1 MDAQQTRQG
10 VFFALAAYFIWGIAP
25 AYFKLIDYV
34 PADEILTHRVIWSFF
49 FMVVLISVSR
59 QWSGLKRLFATPK
72 KVFTLA
78 LSAVLIGGNWLL
90 FIWAVNNHHLL
101 EASLGYFINP
111 LVNIVLGMIF
121 LGERFRRMQW
131 IAVGLATCGV
141 LVQLWTFGSLPII
154 ALALAFSFALYGLL
168 RKKIMVDAQTGM
180 LIETLWLLPV
190 AAIYLFG
197 IADSPTSHMD
207 LNTWSLNLKLM
218 AAGVVTT
225 VPLLC
230 FTAAANRLR
239 LSTLGFF
246 QYIGPTLMFLL
257 AVVFY
262 DEVPGNDKMVTFAF
276 IWVALAIFV
285 MDAVYTQRRTRVGM
299 NTPS

>member
-1 MDAQQTRQG
+1 MDAKQTRLG
-10 VFFALAAYFIWGIAP
+10 IMLALAAYFIWGIAP

-49 FMVVLISVSR
+49 FMVALISFSH
-59 QWSGLKRLFATPK
+59 QWPQVKKLLQTPR
-72 KVFTLA
+72 KVFLLA

-90 FIWAVNNHHLL
+90 FIWAVNNHHML

-131 IAVGLATCGV
+131 LAVVLAACGV

-154 ALALAFSFALYGLL
+154 GLGLAFSFAFYGLV
-168 RKKIMVDAQTGM
+168 RKKIAVDAQTGM
-180 LIETLWLLPV
+180 LFETLWLLPV

-197 IADSPTSHMD
+197 IADSPTSHMGQNSWA
-207 LNTWSLNLKLM
+207 LNVLLM

-225 VPLLC
+225 IPLLC
-230 FTAAANRLR
+230 FTGAATRLR
-239 LSTLGFF
+239 L
-246 QYIGPTLMFLL
+246 
-257 AVVFY
+257 
-262 DEVPGNDKMVTFAF
+262 
-276 IWVALAIFV
+276 
-285 MDAVYTQRRTRVGM
+285 
-299 NTPS
+299 

>member
-1 MDAQQTRQG
+1 MDAKQTRQG
-10 VFFALAAYFIWGIAP
+10 VLLALAAYFIWGIAP
-25 AYFKLIDYV
+25 AYFKFIAYV

-49 FMVVLISVSR
+49 FMIALMSLSR
-59 QWSGLKRLFATPK
+59 QWSGVKTLLKTPK
-72 KVFTLA
+72 KVFLLA

-90 FIWAVNNHHLL
+90 FIWAVNNHHML

-111 LVNIVLGMIF
+111 LVNIVLGMLF

-131 IAVGLATCGV
+131 LAVFLAFCGV

-154 ALALAFSFALYGLL
+154 ALGLAFSFAFYGLV
-168 RKKIMVDAQTGM
+168 RKKIAVEAQTGM
-180 LIETLWLLPV
+180 LFETLWLLPV
-190 AAIYLFG
+190 AA
-197 IADSPTSHMD
+197 
-207 LNTWSLNLKLM
+207 
-218 AAGVVTT
+218 GVVTT
-225 VPLLC
+225 IPLLC
-230 FTAAANRLR
+230 FTGAATRLR

-262 DEVPGNDKMVTFAF
+262 GEVPGADKMVTFAF

-285 MDAVYTQRRTRVGM
+285 ADAIYTQRRVRKGL
-299 NTPS
+299 

>member
-1 MDAQQTRQG
+1 MDAKQTRLG
-10 VFFALAAYFIWGIAP
+10 VLLALAAYFIWGIAP
-25 AYFKLIDYV
+25 AYFKLIYYV

-49 FMVVLISVSR
+49 FMVALISISR
-59 QWSGLKRLFATPK
+59 QWSSVKALLQAPK
-72 KVFTLA
+72 KIVLLA
-78 LSAVLIGGNWLL
+78 LSAVLVGGNWLL
-90 FIWAVNNHHLL
+90 FIWAVNNHHML

-111 LVNIVLGMIF
+111 LVNIVLGMLF

-131 IAVGLATCGV
+131 LAVILATCGV

-154 ALALAFSFALYGLL
+154 ALGLAFSFAFYGLV
-168 RKKIMVDAQTGM
+168 RKKIAVEAQTGM
-180 LIETLWLLPV
+180 LVETLWLLPI

-197 IADSPTSHMD
+197 IADSSTSHMGQ
-207 LNTWSLNLKLM
+207 NPMSLNLLLI

-230 FTAAANRLR
+230 FTGAATRLR

-257 AVVFY
+257 AVTFY
-262 DEVPGNDKMVTFAF
+262 GEVPGSDKMVTFAF

-285 MDAVYTQRRTRVGM
+285 TDAIYTQRRGRR
-299 NTPS
+299 S

>member
-1 MDAQQTRQG
+1 MDAKQTRQG
-10 VFFALAAYFIWGIAP
+10 VLLALAAYFIWGIAP
-25 AYFKLIDYV
+25 AYFKLIWFV
-34 PADEILTHRVIWSFF
+34 PADEILTHRIIWSFF
-49 FMVVLISVSR
+49 FMVALISVSR
-59 QWSGLKRLFATPK
+59 QWPRVKQLFHTPK
-72 KVFTLA
+72 KILMLA

-131 IAVGLATCGV
+131 VAVILAGTGV

-154 ALALAFSFALYGLL
+154 ALALAFSFAFYGLI
-168 RKKIMVDAQTGM
+168 RKKIAVDAQTGM
-180 LIETLWLLPV
+180 LVETLWLLPV
-190 AAIYLFG
+190 AAIWLFG
-197 IADSPTSHMD
+197 IADTATSHMGQNS
-207 LNTWSLNLKLM
+207 LSLNLMLV

-225 VPLLC
+225 IPLLC
-230 FTAAANRLR
+230 FTGAATRLR

-257 AVVFY
+257 AITFY
-262 DEVPGNDKMVTFAF
+262 DEHPGADKMVTFAF
-276 IWVALAIFV
+276 IWLALGVFVA
-285 MDAVYTQRRTRVGM
+285 DALYTQRRGR
-299 NTPS
+299 

>member
-1 MDAQQTRQG
+1 VVRRQN
-10 VFFALAAYFIWGIAP
+10 AAKNP
-25 AYFKLIDYV
+25 
-34 PADEILTHRVIWSFF
+34 EE
-49 FMVVLISVSR
+49 
-59 QWSGLKRLFATPK
+59 GLL
-72 KVFTLA
+72 LA

-90 FIWAVNNHHLL
+90 FIWAVNNHHML

-131 IAVGLATCGV
+131 LAVILALLRRAGAAV
-141 LVQLWTFGSLPII
+141 DLW
-154 ALALAFSFALYGLL
+154 LAADYCPGLAFSFAFYGLV
-168 RKKIMVDAQTGM
+168 RKKIAVEAQTGM
-180 LIETLWLLPV
+180 LFETLWLLPV

-197 IADSPTSHMD
+197 IADSATSHMGS
-207 LNTWSLNLKLM
+207 NPWSLNLMLM

-225 VPLLC
+225 IPLLC
-230 FTAAANRLR
+230 FTGAATRLR

-262 DEVPGNDKMVTFAF
+262 GEVPGADKMVTFAF
-276 IWVALAIFV
+276 IWVALAVFV
-285 MDAVYTQRRTRVGM
+285 ADAIYTQRRVRKGM
-299 NTPS
+299 

>member
-1 MDAQQTRQG
+1 MDAKQTRQG
-10 VFFALAAYFIWGIAP
+10 VLLALAAYFIWGIAP
-25 AYFKLIDYV
+25 AYFKLIDFV
-34 PADEILTHRVIWSFF
+34 PASEILTHRIIWSFF
-49 FMVVLISVSR
+49 FMVALISVSR
-59 QWSGLKRLFATPK
+59 QWSQLKRLLSQPK
-72 KVFTLA
+72 KILLLA

-90 FIWAVNNHHLL
+90 FIWSVNSHHML

-131 IAVGLATCGV
+131 LAVLLAACGV

-154 ALALAFSFALYGLL
+154 ALGLAFSFAFYGLV
-168 RKKIMVDAQTGM
+168 RKKIAVDAQTGM

-190 AAIYLFG
+190 AAVWLFG
-197 IADSPTSHMD
+197 IADTTTSHMTQ
-207 LNTWSLNLKLM
+207 NPWSLNLMLM

-225 VPLLC
+225 IPLLC
-230 FTAAANRLR
+230 FTGAATRLR

-257 AVVFY
+257 AVLFY
-262 DEVPGNDKMVTFAF
+262 GEIPGADKMVTFGF
-276 IWVALAIFV
+276 IWVALAVFV
-285 MDAVYTQRRTRVGM
+285 MDALYTQRRVRKGL
-299 NTPS
+299 

>member
-1 MDAQQTRQG
+1 MDAKQTRLG
-10 VFFALAAYFIWGIAP
+10 VMLALAAYFIWGIAP

-49 FMVVLISVSR
+49 FMVALISFSH
-59 QWSGLKRLFATPK
+59 QWPQVKKLLQTPH
-72 KVFTLA
+72 KVLLLA

-90 FIWAVNNHHLL
+90 FIWSVNNHHML

-131 IAVGLATCGV
+131 LAVMLAACGV
-141 LVQLWTFGSLPII
+141 LVQLWTFGSLPVIG
-154 ALALAFSFALYGLL
+154 LGLAFSFAFYGLV
-168 RKKIMVDAQTGM
+168 RKKIAVDAQTGM
-180 LIETLWLLPV
+180 LFETLWLLPV

-197 IADSPTSHMD
+197 IADSPTSHMGQ
-207 LNTWSLNLKLM
+207 NSWSLNVLLM

-225 VPLLC
+225 IPLLC
-230 FTAAANRLR
+230 FTGAATRLR

-257 AVVFY
+257 AVMFY
-262 DEVPGNDKMVTFAF
+262 GEVPGADKMLTFAF
-276 IWVALAIFV
+276 IWVALAVFIV
-285 MDAVYTQRRTRVGM
+285 DALYTQRRLRK
-299 NTPS
+299 S

>member
-1 MDAQQTRQG
+1 MDAKQTRQG
-10 VFFALAAYFIWGIAP
+10 VLLALAAYFIWGIAP
-25 AYFKLIDYV
+25 AYFKLIYYV

-49 FMVVLISVSR
+49 FMVALLSVSR
-59 QWSGLKRLFATPK
+59 QWRQVKRLLKTPK
-72 KVFTLA
+72 KIFLLA
-78 LSAVLIGGNWLL
+78 LSAVLVGGNWLL
-90 FIWAVNNHHLL
+90 FIWAVNNHHML

-111 LVNIVLGMIF
+111 LVNILLGMIF

-131 IAVGLATCGV
+131 LAVILAVILAVCGV

-154 ALALAFSFALYGLL
+154 ALGLAFSFAFYGLV
-168 RKKIMVDAQTGM
+168 RKKIAVEAQTGM
-180 LIETLWLLPV
+180 LVETLWLLPV

-197 IADSPTSHMD
+197 IADSPTSHMGQNA
-207 LNTWSLNLKLM
+207 LSLNLLLM

-225 VPLLC
+225 IPLLC
-230 FTAAANRLR
+230 FTGAATRLR

-257 AVVFY
+257 AVTFY
-262 DEVPGNDKMVTFAF
+262 GEVPGADKMVTFAF

-285 MDAVYTQRRTRVGM
+285 MDAIYTQRRKH
-299 NTPS
+299 

>member
-1 MDAQQTRQG
+1 MDAKQTRVG
-10 VFFALAAYFIWGIAP
+10 ILLALAAYFIWGIAP
-25 AYFKLIDYV
+25 AYFKLIYYV

-49 FMVVLISVSR
+49 FMVALISVSR
-59 QWSGLKRLFATPK
+59 QWPQVKRLLKTPK
-72 KVFTLA
+72 KVLLLA
-78 LSAVLIGGNWLL
+78 LSAVLVGGNWLL
-90 FIWAVNNHHLL
+90 FIWAVNNHHML

-111 LVNIVLGMIF
+111 LVNILLGMIF

-131 IAVGLATCGV
+131 LAVLLAACGV

-154 ALALAFSFALYGLL
+154 ALGLAFSFAFYGLL
-168 RKKIMVDAQTGM
+168 RKKIAVDAQTGM
-180 LIETLWLLPV
+180 LFETLWLLPV

-197 IADSPTSHMD
+197 IADSPTSHMGQ
-207 LNTWSLNLKLM
+207 NSWSLNLLLM

-225 VPLLC
+225 IPLLC
-230 FTAAANRLR
+230 FTGAATRLR

-257 AVVFY
+257 AVTFY
-262 DEVPGNDKMVTFAF
+262 GEVPGADKMVTFAF

-285 MDAVYTQRRTRVGM
+285 MDAVYTIRRTRRA
-299 NTPS
+299 

>member
-1 MDAQQTRQG
+1 MDAKQTRQG
-10 VFFALAAYFIWGIAP
+10 VLLALAAYFIWGIAP
-25 AYFKLIDYV
+25 AYFKLIAYV

-49 FMVVLISVSR
+49 FMIALMSISR
-59 QWSGLKRLFATPK
+59 QWSGVKTLLKTPK
-72 KVFTLA
+72 KVFLLA

-90 FIWAVNNHHLL
+90 FIWAVNNHHML

-111 LVNIVLGMIF
+111 LVNILLGMIF

-131 IAVGLATCGV
+131 VAVILAFCGV
-141 LVQLWTFGSLPII
+141 LVQLWTF
-154 ALALAFSFALYGLL
+154 YGLV
-168 RKKIMVDAQTGM
+168 RKKIAVEAQTGM
-180 LIETLWLLPV
+180 LFETLWLLPV

-197 IADSPTSHMD
+197 IADSATSHMGS
-207 LNTWSLNLKLM
+207 NPWSLNLMLM

-225 VPLLC
+225 IPLLC
-230 FTAAANRLR
+230 FTGAATRLR

-262 DEVPGNDKMVTFAF
+262 GEVPGADKMVTFAF

-285 MDAVYTQRRTRVGM
+285 ADAIYTQRRVRKGL
-299 NTPS
+299 

>member
-1 MDAQQTRQG
+1 MDAKQTRQG
-10 VFFALAAYFIWGIAP
+10 VLLALAAYFIWGIAP
-25 AYFKLIDYV
+25 AYFKFIAYV

-49 FMVVLISVSR
+49 FMIALMSLSR
-59 QWSGLKRLFATPK
+59 QWSGVKTLLKTPK
-72 KVFTLA
+72 KVFLLA

-90 FIWAVNNHHLL
+90 FIWAVNNHHML

-111 LVNIVLGMIF
+111 LVNIVLGMLF

-131 IAVGLATCGV
+131 LAVFLAFCGV

-154 ALALAFSFALYGLL
+154 ALGLAFSFAFYGLV
-168 RKKIMVDAQTGM
+168 RKKIAVEAQTGM
-180 LIETLWLLPV
+180 LFETLWLLPV
-190 AAIYLFG
+190 ATIYLFG
-197 IADSPTSHMD
+197 IADSATSHMGS
-207 LNTWSLNLKLM
+207 NPWSLNLMLM

-225 VPLLC
+225 IPLLC
-230 FTAAANRLR
+230 FTGAATRLR

-262 DEVPGNDKMVTFAF
+262 GEVPGADKMVTFAF
-276 IWVALAIFV
+276 IWIALAIFV
-285 MDAVYTQRRTRVGM
+285 ADAIYTQRRVRKGL
-299 NTPS
+299 

>member
-1 MDAQQTRQG
+1 MDAKQTRVG
-10 VFFALAAYFIWGIAP
+10 VLLALAAYFIWGIAP
-25 AYFKLIDYV
+25 AYFKLIYYV

-49 FMVVLISVSR
+49 FMVALISISR
-59 QWSGLKRLFATPK
+59 QWPQVKRLLKTPK
-72 KVFTLA
+72 KVFLLA
-78 LSAVLIGGNWLL
+78 LSAVLVGGNWLL
-90 FIWAVNNHHLL
+90 FIWAVNNHHML

-111 LVNIVLGMIF
+111 LVNILLGMIF

-131 IAVGLATCGV
+131 LAVLLAACGV

-154 ALALAFSFALYGLL
+154 ALGLAFSFAFYGLL
-168 RKKIMVDAQTGM
+168 RKKIAVDAQTGM
-180 LIETLWLLPV
+180 LFETLWLLPV

-197 IADSPTSHMD
+197 IADSPTSHMGQ
-207 LNTWSLNLKLM
+207 NSWSLNLLLM

-225 VPLLC
+225 IPLLC
-230 FTAAANRLR
+230 FTGAATRLR

-257 AVVFY
+257 AVTFY
-262 DEVPGNDKMVTFAF
+262 GEVPGADKMVTFAF

-285 MDAVYTQRRTRVGM
+285 MDAVYTIRRTRRA
-299 NTPS
+299 

>member
-1 MDAQQTRQG
+1 MDAKQTRQG
-10 VFFALAAYFIWGIAP
+10 VLLALAAYFIWGIAP
-25 AYFKLIDYV
+25 AYFKFIYYV

-49 FMVVLISVSR
+49 FMVALVSLGR
-59 QWSGLKRLFATPK
+59 QWPNVRQIFRMPK
-72 KVFTLA
+72 KLLGLG

-90 FIWAVNNHHLL
+90 FIWAVNNHHML

-111 LVNIVLGMIF
+111 LVNVLLGMIF

-131 IAVGLATCGV
+131 AAVLLAVCGV
-141 LVQLWTFGSLPII
+141 LIQLWTFGSVPLI
-154 ALALAFSFALYGLL
+154 ALGLAFSFAFYGLI
-168 RKKIMVDAQTGM
+168 RKRIAVDAGSGM

-197 IADSPTSHMD
+197 IANSATSHMSQ
-207 LNTWSLNLKLM
+207 NPLNLNLLLI
-218 AAGVVTT
+218 AAGIVTT

-230 FTAAANRLR
+230 FTGAANRLR

-257 AVVFY
+257 AITFY
-262 DEVPGNDKMVTFAF
+262 GEVPGHDKMVTFGF
-276 IWVALAIFV
+276 IWAALALFI
-285 MDAVYTQRRTRVGM
+285 MDAIYTQRRTRRGL
-299 NTPS
+299 

>member
-1 MDAQQTRQG
+1 MDAKQTRQG
-10 VFFALAAYFIWGIAP
+10 VLLALAAYFIWGIAP
-25 AYFKLIDYV
+25 AYFKLIYYV

-49 FMVVLISVSR
+49 FMVALMSVSR
-59 QWSGLKRLFATPK
+59 QWSGVKKLLQTPK
-72 KVFTLA
+72 KIFPLA

-90 FIWAVNNHHLL
+90 FIWAVNNHHML

-111 LVNIVLGMIF
+111 LVNIVLGMLF

-131 IAVGLATCGV
+131 VAVLLALCGV

-154 ALALAFSFALYGLL
+154 ALGLAFSFAFYGLV
-168 RKKIMVDAQTGM
+168 RKKIAVEAQTGM
-180 LIETLWLLPV
+180 LFETLWLLPL

-197 IADSPTSHMD
+197 IADSSTSHMGS
-207 LNTWSLNLKLM
+207 NPWSLNLMLI

-225 VPLLC
+225 IPLLC
-230 FTAAANRLR
+230 FTGAATRLR

-257 AVVFY
+257 AVMFY
-262 DEVPGNDKMVTFAF
+262 GEVPGADKMVTFAC
-276 IWVALAIFV
+276 IWVALAVFV
-285 MDAVYTQRRTRVGM
+285 ADALYTQRRVKKGL
-299 NTPS
+299 